1 MFFVLKQHNKTR
13 FLLKK
18 DFSALFFSVFI
29 ILLYLF
35 NFNKHIRPNVISII
49 VTFQLL

>member
-18 DFSALFFSVFI
+18 IFRHYFFCF
-29 ILLYLF
+29 ILLFLF
-35 NFNKHIRPNVISII
+35 YSNKHIRPIVISVIL
-49 VTFQLL
+49 TFQLL